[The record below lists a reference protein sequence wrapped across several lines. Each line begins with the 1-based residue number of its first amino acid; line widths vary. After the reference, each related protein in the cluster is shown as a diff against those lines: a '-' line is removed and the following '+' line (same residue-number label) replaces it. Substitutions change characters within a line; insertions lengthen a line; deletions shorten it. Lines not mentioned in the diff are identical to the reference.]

1 MSDFYTL
8 SDEDQAARLAEL
20 ARVALERWPGSYS
33 SISLIKYRENAVFSA
48 IREDGQKVAVRVHR
62 HAYHSDDALRSEL
75 QWMQALAR
83 DGIEVP
89 PIIPTSDGE
98 VFAIVSVPGIP
109 EPRQIDVLGWMTGSP
124 AGSSE
129 EGMEADDAAVGT
141 LFFEAGVLAA
151 RMHDQ
156 VKAMTLPEGFVRH
169 SWCEDGLIGA
179 DPFWGRFWELP
190 QLTADEFALLQE
202 ARECAREDLQ
212 SFGKHADNYGLIH
225 ADFVPENLLVE
236 DGRLKLIDFDDGGFG
251 WHMFDLAT
259 ALYFNLDHPAY
270 DRMEQ
275 SLFDGYRSIRS
286 LPEADRA
293 LLPLFLYLRS
303 TTYLGWVQTRPE
315 TQTAKELGPML
326 IERACLVARRYLDG
340 RERVGETA

>member
-1 MSDFYTL
+1 VSDFYTL
-8 SDEDQAARLAEL
+8 SDEDQAARLGEL

-48 IREDGQKVAVRVHR
+48 IRDDGQKVAVRVHR

-75 QWMQALAR
+75 QWMQALVR

-98 VFAIVSVPGIP
+98 LFAIVSVPGIP
-109 EPRQIDVLGWMTGSP
+109 EPRQIDLLGWVVGSP

-129 EGMEADDAAVGT
+129 DGLDADEDAAAT
-141 LFFEAGVLAA
+141 LFFGAGALAA

-156 VKAMTLPEGFVRH
+156 VKAMVLPEGFVRH
-169 SWCEDGLIGA
+169 SWCEEGLIGA
-179 DPFWGRFWELP
+179 DPFWGRFWDLP
-190 QLTADEFALLQE
+190 QLTAEELELLQA
-202 ARECAREDLQ
+202 AREAARQDLAT
-212 SFGKHADNYGLIH
+212 FGKHADNYGLIH

-236 DGRLKLIDFDDGGFG
+236 DGRLKLIDFDDGGYG

-270 DRMEQ
+270 DRMETA
-275 SLFDGYRSIRS
+275 LFEGYRSVRT
-286 LPEADRA
+286 LPDADGA
-293 LLPLFLYLRS
+293 LLPLFLYLRA
-303 TTYLGWVQTRPE
+303 TTYLGWVQTRSE

-326 IERACLVARRYLDG
+326 IERACLVARSYLDH
-340 RERVGETA
+340 RARASAPA